1 MEIFYHILHFD
12 SNRVSI
18 NLCLKIFIISIT
30 YNNFVMQCNPIW
42 RRSGCFI
49 SFKVILIYLLIKIFG
64 KNSLVKYNLSQLSY
78 TEDPKMISYI
88 TIINIVIFRIVKYL
102 FYAFHIILSSQ
113 SCDKTVNKVQNII
126 PFSV

>member
-1 MEIFYHILHFD
+1 M
-12 SNRVSI
+12 
-18 NLCLKIFIISIT
+18 
-30 YNNFVMQCNPIW
+30 
-42 RRSGCFI
+42 
-49 SFKVILIYLLIKIFG
+49 YLLIKISE